1 VNPSGHVRL
10 FRKLQFHPVWTQ
22 LSPAVLKVQ
31 LYVVMNANWKP
42 TKWYDGDQEVLV
54 PVGSFVSS
62 HMEICEACRLSSKQV
77 RDALTDLSVLQ
88 VTRVVPIR
96 APGRAHHKSLIT
108 VLNYKRYQISED
120 AEGQAIG
127 QANGAKSGKRWA
139 SDGQANEIELPQNG
153 TKPNG
158 IIETATLAGMPL
170 KEEDLKTERIED
182 SRPPKDGA
190 IAFLKAYPVKVAQEQ
205 AVRAYLSRIDT
216 MADHLQLMDGLAKHM
231 VSSLW
236 LDANGNLMLDEIA
249 RFYRPDT
256 FIFTGKYK
264 DSPPPAGGF
273 GSSSKRIVNL

>member
-1 VNPSGHVRL
+1 MIIEA
-10 FRKLQFHPVWTQ
+10 K
-22 LSPAVLKVQ
+22 
-31 LYVVMNANWKP
+31 WKP
-42 TKWYDGDQEVLV
+42 DQWYDGNILV
-54 PVGSFVSS
+54 PLPTGSFVTTFRETAQS
-62 HMEICEACRLSSKQV
+62 CRLTLKQ
-77 RDALTDLSVLQ
+77 
-88 VTRVVPIR
+88 IR
-96 APGRAHHKSLIT
+96 EAFRHLETLGIASFSTIKAPGRAH
-108 VLNYKRYQISED
+108 E
-120 AEGQAIG
+120 
-127 QANGAKSGKRWA
+127 
-139 SDGQANEIELPQNG
+139 
-153 TKPNG
+153 
-158 IIETATLAGMPL
+158 ATLCRVLKYSQYQTLTADNDANVDTTGHTSGTRRAHVGHTKSPLNTENGSKSFEFIEPKRLGETPL

-236 LDANGNLMLDEIA
+236 QDANGNLMLDEIA

>member
-1 VNPSGHVRL
+1 MML
-10 FRKLQFHPVWTQ
+10 MWTRQ
-22 LSPAVLKVQ
+22 
-31 LYVVMNANWKP
+31 
-42 TKWYDGDQEVLV
+42 G
-54 PVGSFVSS
+54 
-62 HMEICEACRLSSKQV
+62 
-77 RDALTDLSVLQ
+77 
-88 VTRVVPIR
+88 TR
-96 APGRAHHKSLIT
+96 RAHVGHTKSP
-108 VLNYKRYQISED
+108 LNTENGSKSFEFIEPKRL
-120 AEGQAIG
+120 G
-127 QANGAKSGKRWA
+127 
-139 SDGQANEIELPQNG
+139 
-153 TKPNG
+153 
-158 IIETATLAGMPL
+158 ETPL

-236 LDANGNLMLDEIA
+236 QDANGNLMLDEIA